1 MTAPAISGVI
11 DAIIDRAEAV
21 VPTIDPAQKFR
32 RSDERAPFTTRGGK
46 RIFDVNFE
54 GHPRDLS
61 NEGAGRQ
68 TVGQADRLA
77 RLTLDIEYPI
87 GNAEK
92 ALETTIAVDS
102 ELLLRALARSA
113 NWAGTSITRAT
124 ARSAVDRSESEA
136 VDAAPGVLHLMVT
149 IDVQYVDLE

>member
-1 MTAPAISGVI
+1 VTAPAISGVI

-77 RLTLDIEYPI
+77 RLTLD
-87 GNAEK
+87 NAEK